1 MTLQK
6 SSRNG
11 AHNAPLSYF
20 AFLLKQNWPAFVT
33 NLIILLLVN
42 VVILSMALS
51 NDGAFYREQTY
62 NVLLVNAIGYA
73 EGYRV
78 ANIVI
83 GALLAVLWGSGTM
96 TYVNSKVSVHFY
108 HSIPLTRGTLYVSEI
123 LVKVICYA
131 LPAFVTSGL
140 SVCVIGMTVDVWHP
154 AVTGILLSGGLYAIL
169 YFVFYLSIML
179 FAASFTG
186 NAFSRL
192 MTAGLVVFMPS
203 ALILFWTTILQY
215 NSVYTS
221 YDSLFSFAAELL
233 TPVRIIASFTNEG
246 AFFSEET
253 VTYISRGWE
262 TVGTI
267 IATLLFF
274 LAGYLIYRKRRSE
287 QSGLPVLSK
296 IASALIKYT
305 CMFCAAAAFGYIFEL
320 FGDGAVS
327 YGIGSVIG
335 ALLAMMLI
343 NVILTKSAK
352 QIFAGLRG
360 LGIFCTAFI
369 VVFILFGVDVVGL
382 DRHIPQASM
391 IRELT
396 MNIDGEVEFV
406 VENEEDEKFYTD
418 MIREY
423 LKGNNDSDYPYESV
437 ASAEITTQENA
448 YPYPGSMSKEETE
461 AYLRDV
467 KQELLF
473 SERSMYIRL
482 DYKPYFG
489 LPVHKSININRDG
502 FEEFLERIVA
512 SDNFAELYFPDV
524 TEDVAYYES
533 ARLDVQNNNTVE
545 IGEAEAWRILN
556 SIRNSFNGKEYF
568 QRSTAV
574 SFYLR
579 ATYDEPLRNGR
590 STQHTATVRLP
601 YYGADKKYTD
611 LSVQRL
617 SAVYVLDRETMELKR
632 YSSKAEIE
640 AIYNSVCLVNSS
652 RYNSIFTDTDSRYTA
667 ALVSVDEEKYE
678 YGISTFTVAHFL
690 SGQVPDFVK

>member
-6 SSRNG
+6 SSHNRT
-11 AHNAPLSYF
+11 HNASLSYF
-20 AFLLKQNWPAFVT
+20 AFLLRQNWPAFVT

-42 VVILSMALS
+42 VVVLSMALS
-51 NDGAFYREQTY
+51 SDGSFYREQTY
-62 NVLLVNAIGYA
+62 NVILANAIGYA

-78 ANIVI
+78 ANIII

-108 HSIPLTRGTLYVSEI
+108 HSIPLTRGTMYLSEI

-131 LPAFVTSGL
+131 VPAFVTSAL
-140 SVCVIGMTVDVWHP
+140 SICVIGVNTGIWH
-154 AVTGILLSGGLYAIL
+154 AMVTGILLSGGLYAIL
-169 YFVFYLSIML
+169 YFVFYLSIMV

-203 ALILFWTTILQY
+203 ALILFVTTILQF
-215 NSVYTS
+215 NSIYTS
-221 YDSLFSFAAELL
+221 YDSLYNLALEFF
-233 TPVRIIASFTNEG
+233 TPVRIVASFVN
-246 AFFSEET
+246 ADLIVEET
-253 VTYISRGWE
+253 STYISRGWE

-267 IATLLFF
+267 LAALLFF

-320 FGDGAVS
+320 FGDGAIS
-327 YGIGSVIG
+327 YCIGSVIG

-352 QIFAGLRG
+352 QLFARLPG

-369 VVFILFGVDVVGL
+369 VGFVLFGVDVVGL

-423 LKGNNDSDYPYESV
+423 LNGNNDSGYPRFSV
-437 ASAEITTQENA
+437 SASEITVAEKA
-448 YPYPGSMSKEETE
+448 YPYPGSMSEEETE

-473 SERSMYIRL
+473 SERSMYIHL
-482 DYKPYFG
+482 VYKPYFG
-489 LPVHKSININRDG
+489 LPVHKNIDINRDG
-502 FEEFLERIVA
+502 FEEFLERVV
-512 SDNFAELYFPDV
+512 SSENFAELYFPDV
-524 TEDVAYYES
+524 TKDDAYYEN
-533 ARLDVQNNNTVE
+533 ARLEIQNNNTVE

-579 ATYDEPLRNGR
+579 ASYNEPIKNGR
-590 STQHTATVRLP
+590 STQYTTVVRLP

-652 RYNSIFTDTDSRYTA
+652 RYNSIFTDTDSRYAA
-667 ALVSVDEEKYE
+667 ALVSVDEENYK
-678 YGISTFTVAHFL
+678 YGISSFTVAHFL